1 MPQRYRKPSTFLDYM
16 CENLSRQ
23 KNFLFAKPVC
33 RAKNSIS
40 KIEGLAEQ
48 APCMSKAPLD
58 RADLLLGIGIPGI
71 PPRNSI
77 TNKAYAF
84 SDALFDKPED
94 DRGSM
99 RGAIRHI
106 LWQADITARYGKDAA
121 RRIGNCHERES
132 PFYPNETL
140 FSSPDDAD
148 RTVDQWNNVIGRQLG
163 DKFKHLSTKER
174 AIQILQ
180 NALTEGVYRMIP
192 RSDGYFEIVKEPMNK
207 DEYERA
213 YQQILR
219 LDDNGKI
226 KE

>member
-1 MPQRYRKPSTFLDYM
+1 MPQRYRMPSTLLDYM
-16 CENLSRQ
+16 CEMLSRQ
-23 KNFLFAKPVC
+23 KDSSFAKSVC
-33 RAKNSIS
+33 RAKKGVS
-40 KIEGLAEQ
+40 KIEGLWEQ
-48 APCMSKAPLD
+48 APCMRKTPLD
-58 RADLLLGIGIPGI
+58 KDDLLLGIGLPDI
-71 PPRNSI
+71 PPRNSV
-77 TNKAYAF
+77 TNKANAF
-84 SDALFDKPED
+84 SNVLSENSED

-99 RGAIRHI
+99 RGAIRHV
-106 LWQADITARYGKDAA
+106 LWQADITAKYGGNAA
-121 RRIGNCHERES
+121 RHIGNCHEREM

-163 DKFKHLSTKER
+163 DRLKHLSTKER

-180 NALTEGVYRMIP
+180 KALTEGVYRMIQ

-219 LDDNGKI
+219 LNDNGKI